1 MTTFD
6 VVVYSLLGLS
16 VIFSLFKGFVKEIFS
31 LLSYLGGYL
40 MASKYQ
46 GVFSQ
51 LIMESIPSK
60 PIAKLIAF
68 AGIYIMTAIIISLM
82 GRIARGFI
90 MSATQLSGFDR
101 LAGGLVG
108 FARGVIIVVALT
120 SPLQFFPEV
129 SKKLMKDSQTA
140 PHLAKVLAFVNQ
152 NPEALNIRKKLT
164 DFDMGG
170 MKEKFK
176 ELKGIKEM
184 REMADQFEDLK
195 NSLPNMEGNSKNGEK
210 PQDQYSKE
218 DIQKLTDILKSVEK
232 K

>member
-6 VVVYSLLGLS
+6 IVVYSILGLS
-16 VIFSLFKGFVKEIFS
+16 VILSLFKGFVKEVFS

-51 LIMESIPSK
+51 LLMESVPSK
-60 PIAKLIAF
+60 PIAILIAF
-68 AGIYIMTAIIISLM
+68 AGIFIVTAIMISIT
-82 GRIARGFI
+82 GRIARGLI

-101 LAGGLVG
+101 LAGGVVG
-108 FARGVIIVVALT
+108 FGKGVMIVVAVT
-120 SPLQFFPEV
+120 FPLQFFPEV
-129 SKKLMKDSQTA
+129 GKKLMKDSQTA
-140 PHLAKVLAFVNQ
+140 PHLAKVLAFVSQ
-152 NPEALNIRKKLT
+152 NPEALNIRKKLN

-170 MKEKFK
+170 MKEKFE
-176 ELKGIKEM
+176 ELKNMKG
-184 REMADQFEDLK
+184 MAEQFEDLK
-195 NSLPNMEGNSKNGEK
+195 NSLPNMNGDSKKGEK
-210 PQDQYSKE
+210 PLDEYSKE

>member
-6 VVVYSLLGLS
+6 VVVYSILGLS
-16 VIFSLFKGFVKEIFS
+16 VTFSLFKGFVKEIFS

-101 LAGGLVG
+101 LAGGFVG
-108 FARGVIIVVALT
+108 FARGVIIMVALT
-120 SPLQFFPEV
+120 FPLQFFPEV

-140 PHLAKVLAFVNQ
+140 PHLAKVLAFANQ

-170 MKEKFK
+170 MTEKFE
-176 ELKGIKEM
+176 ELK
-184 REMADQFEDLK
+184 EMADQFEDIK
-195 NSLPNMEGNSKNGEK
+195 ISLPNMEGNSKNGEK

>member
-1 MTTFD
+1 MPTFD
-6 VVVYSLLGLS
+6 VVVYSILGLS
-16 VIFSLFKGFVKEIFS
+16 VTFSLFKGFVKEIFS

-101 LAGGLVG
+101 LAGGFVG

-120 SPLQFFPEV
+120 FPLQFFPEV

-140 PHLAKVLAFVNQ
+140 PHLAKVLAFANQ
-152 NPEALNIRKKLT
+152 NPDALNIRKKLT

-170 MKEKFK
+170 MTEKFE
-176 ELKGIKEM
+176 ELK
-184 REMADQFEDLK
+184 EMADQFEDIK
-195 NSLPNMEGNSKNGEK
+195 ISLPNMEGNSKNGEK

>member
-6 VVVYSLLGLS
+6 VVVYSILGLS

-51 LIMESIPSK
+51 LIIESIPSK

-68 AGIYIMTAIIISLM
+68 VGIYITTAIIISLI
-82 GRIARGFI
+82 GRVARGFI

-108 FARGVIIVVALT
+108 FARGVIIVVALIF
-120 SPLQFFPEV
+120 PLQFFPEV
-129 SKKLMKDSQTA
+129 SKKLMKDSQMA
-140 PHLAKVLAFVNQ
+140 PQLVKVLALVNQ

-170 MKEKFK
+170 MTEKFE
-176 ELKGIKEM
+176 ELKEM
-184 REMADQFEDLK
+184 KKMADQFEDFK
-195 NSLPNMEGNSKNGEK
+195 KSLPNMEGNSKNGEK

>member
-101 LAGGLVG
+101 LAGGFVG
-108 FARGVIIVVALT
+108 FAKGVIIVVALT
-120 SPLQFFPEV
+120 IPLQFFPEV

-140 PHLAKVLAFVNQ
+140 PHLAKILTFVNQ
-152 NPEALNIRKKLT
+152 NPEALNFRKKLT

-170 MKEKFK
+170 MKEKFE
-176 ELKGIKEM
+176 ELKNMKD
-184 REMADQFEDLK
+184 MADQFEDLK
-195 NSLPNMEGNSKNGEK
+195 KNLPNMDGDSKKDEK
-210 PQDQYSKE
+210 PLDQYSKE

>member
-6 VVVYSLLGLS
+6 VVVYSILGLS
-16 VIFSLFKGFVKEIFS
+16 VTFSLFKGFVKEIFS

-101 LAGGLVG
+101 LAGGFVG
-108 FARGVIIVVALT
+108 FARGVIIIVAIT
-120 SPLQFFPEV
+120 FPLQFFPEV

-140 PHLAKVLAFVNQ
+140 PHLAKVLAFANQ
-152 NPEALNIRKKLT
+152 NPDALNIRKKLT

-170 MKEKFK
+170 MTEKFE
-176 ELKGIKEM
+176 ELK
-184 REMADQFEDLK
+184 EMADQFEDIK
-195 NSLPNMEGNSKNGEK
+195 ISLPNMEGNSKNGEK

>member
-6 VVVYSLLGLS
+6 VVVYSLLSLS

-120 SPLQFFPEV
+120 FPLQFFPEV
-129 SKKLMKDSQTA
+129 SKKLMKDSKTA

-164 DFDMGG
+164 EFDMGG
-170 MKEKFK
+170 MTEKFEEFK
-176 ELKGIKEM
+176 
-184 REMADQFEDLK
+184 EMADQFEDLK
-195 NSLPNMEGNSKNGEK
+195 KSLPNMEGNSKNGEK

>member
-101 LAGGLVG
+101 LVGGFVG
-108 FARGVIIVVALT
+108 FAKGIIIVVVLT
-120 SPLQFFPEV
+120 FPLQFFPEV

-164 DFDMGG
+164 DFDMDG
-170 MKEKFK
+170 MKEKFE
-176 ELKGIKEM
+176 ELTEM
-184 REMADQFEDLK
+184 KEMADQFEDLK
-195 NSLPNMEGNSKNGEK
+195 KSFPNMESNSKNGEK

>member
-6 VVVYSLLGLS
+6 IIVYSILGLS

-46 GVFSQ
+46 GVFSKV
-51 LIMESIPSK
+51 LMESIPSK
-60 PIAKLIAF
+60 PIAKVIAF
-68 AGIYIMTAIIISLM
+68 TVIYILTAIIISIM
-82 GRIARGFI
+82 GRVARSFI

-101 LAGGLVG
+101 LAGGIVG
-108 FARGVIIVVALT
+108 FAKGIIIVVALT
-120 SPLQFFPEV
+120 FPLQYFPEV
-129 SKKLMKDSQTA
+129 GKKFMKDSQTA
-140 PHLAKVLAFVNQ
+140 PHIAKVLIFVNQ
-152 NPEALNIRKKLT
+152 NSKTPNILKNLT

-170 MKEKFK
+170 VKERFE
-176 ELKGIKEM
+176 ELKDANDITF
-184 REMADQFEDLK
+184 QFDGLK
-195 NSLPNMEGNSKNGEK
+195 KSLPNMGGDSKKEDK
-210 PQDQYSKE
+210 PLDQYSKK

>member
-6 VVVYSLLGLS
+6 VVVYSILGLS
-16 VIFSLFKGFVKEIFS
+16 VTFSLFKGFVKEIFS

-51 LIMESIPSK
+51 LIIESISSK

-68 AGIYIMTAIIISLM
+68 VGIYIMTAIIISLM

-101 LAGGLVG
+101 LAGGFVG
-108 FARGVIIVVALT
+108 FAKGVIIVVALT
-120 SPLQFFPEV
+120 IPLQFFPEV

-140 PHLAKVLAFVNQ
+140 PHLAKVLAFANQ
-152 NPEALNIRKKLT
+152 NPDALNIRKKLT

-170 MKEKFK
+170 MTEKFE
-176 ELKGIKEM
+176 ELK
-184 REMADQFEDLK
+184 EMADQFEDIK
-195 NSLPNMEGNSKNGEK
+195 ISLPNMEGNSKNGEK

>member
-6 VVVYSLLGLS
+6 IVVYSIIGLS
-16 VIFSLFKGFVKEIFS
+16 VIFSPFKGFVKEVFS

-51 LIMESIPSK
+51 LLMESIPSK

-68 AGIYIMTAIIISLM
+68 VGIYIMTAIIISLM
-82 GRIARGFI
+82 GRVARGFI

-101 LAGGLVG
+101 LAGGIVG
-108 FARGVIIVVALT
+108 FARGVMIVVALT
-120 SPLQFFPEV
+120 FPLQFFPEV
-129 SKKLMKDSQTA
+129 GKKLMKDSQTA
-140 PHLAKVLAFVNQ
+140 PHLAKVLTFVNQ

-170 MKEKFK
+170 MKEKFE
-176 ELKGIKEM
+176 ELKEM
-184 REMADQFEDLK
+184 KDMADQFEDLK
-195 NSLPNMEGNSKNGEK
+195 KSLPNMGGDSKKGEK
-210 PQDQYSKE
+210 PLDEYSKE

>member
-6 VVVYSLLGLS
+6 IVVYSILGLS
-16 VIFSLFKGFVKEIFS
+16 VIFSLFKGFVKEVFS

-51 LIMESIPSK
+51 LLMESIPSK

-101 LAGGLVG
+101 LAGGFVG
-108 FARGVIIVVALT
+108 FARGVIIVVALAF
-120 SPLQFFPEV
+120 PLQFFPEV
-129 SKKLMKDSQTA
+129 GKKIMKDSQTA
-140 PHLAKVLAFVNQ
+140 PHLTKVLTFVNQ
-152 NPEALNIRKKLT
+152 NPEALNFRKKLT

-170 MKEKFK
+170 MKEKFE
-176 ELKGIKEM
+176 ELKSMKGV
-184 REMADQFEDLK
+184 ADQFEDLK
-195 NSLPNMEGNSKNGEK
+195 KSLPNMDGDSKNGEK
-210 PQDQYSKE
+210 PLDEYSKE

>member
-6 VVVYSLLGLS
+6 IVVYSILGLS
-16 VIFSLFKGFVKEIFS
+16 VILSLFKGFVKEVFS

-51 LIMESIPSK
+51 LLMESVPSE
-60 PIAKLIAF
+60 PIAILIAF
-68 AGIYIMTAIIISLM
+68 AGIFIVTAIMISIT
-82 GRIARGFI
+82 GRIARGLI

-101 LAGGLVG
+101 LAGGVVG
-108 FARGVIIVVALT
+108 FGKGVMIVVAVT
-120 SPLQFFPEV
+120 FPLQFFPEV
-129 SKKLMKDSQTA
+129 GKKLMKDSQTA
-140 PHLAKVLAFVNQ
+140 PHLAKVLAFVSQ
-152 NPEALNIRKKLT
+152 NPEALNIRKKLN

-170 MKEKFK
+170 MKEKFE
-176 ELKGIKEM
+176 ELKNMKD
-184 REMADQFEDLK
+184 MADQFEDLK
-195 NSLPNMEGNSKNGEK
+195 KSLPNMNGDSKKGEK
-210 PQDQYSKE
+210 TLDEYSKE

>member
-6 VVVYSLLGLS
+6 VVVYFLLSLS

-68 AGIYIMTAIIISLM
+68 AGIYIMTVIIISLM

-90 MSATQLSGFDR
+90 MSATELSGFDR
-101 LAGGLVG
+101 LVGGFVG
-108 FARGVIIVVALT
+108 FAKGIIIVVILT
-120 SPLQFFPEV
+120 FPLQFFPEV

-164 DFDMGG
+164 DFNMDG
-170 MKEKFK
+170 MKEKFE
-176 ELKGIKEM
+176 ELKEMKEM
-184 REMADQFEDLK
+184 AGQFEDLK
-195 NSLPNMEGNSKNGEK
+195 KSFPNMDGNSKNGEI

>member
-6 VVVYSLLGLS
+6 VVVYSILGLS

-101 LAGGLVG
+101 LAGGFVG
-108 FARGVIIVVALT
+108 FARGVIIMVALT
-120 SPLQFFPEV
+120 FPLQFFPEV

-140 PHLAKVLAFVNQ
+140 PHLAKVLAFANQ
-152 NPEALNIRKKLT
+152 NPDALNIRKKLT

-170 MKEKFK
+170 MTEKFE
-176 ELKGIKEM
+176 ELK
-184 REMADQFEDLK
+184 EMADQFEDIK
-195 NSLPNMEGNSKNGEK
+195 ISLPNMEGNSKNGEK

>member
-6 VVVYSLLGLS
+6 IVVYSVIGLS
-16 VIFSLFKGFVKEIFS
+16 VIFSLFKGFVKEVFS
-31 LLSYLGGYL
+31 LISYVGGYL

-46 GVFSQ
+46 GVFAQ
-51 LIMESIPSK
+51 LLMESIPSK

-82 GRIARGFI
+82 GRVARGFI

-101 LAGGLVG
+101 LAGGFVG
-108 FARGVIIVVALT
+108 FARGVMIVVALT
-120 SPLQFFPEV
+120 FPLQFFPDV
-129 SKKLMKDSQTA
+129 GKKLMKDSQTA
-140 PHLAKVLAFVNQ
+140 PHLAKILTFVNK
-152 NPEALNIRKKLT
+152 NPETLNFRKKLT

-170 MKEKFK
+170 MKEKFD
-176 ELKGIKEM
+176 ELKNMKD
-184 REMADQFEDLK
+184 MADQFEDLK
-195 NSLPNMEGNSKNGEK
+195 KSLPNMDGNSKNGEK
-210 PQDQYSKE
+210 PLDQYSKE

>member
-68 AGIYIMTAIIISLM
+68 VGIYIMTAIIISLM

-101 LAGGLVG
+101 LVGGFVG
-108 FARGVIIVVALT
+108 FAKGIIIVVVLT
-120 SPLQFFPEV
+120 FPLQFFPDV

-164 DFDMGG
+164 DFNMDS
-170 MKEKFK
+170 MKEKFE
-176 ELKGIKEM
+176 ELKEMKEM
-184 REMADQFEDLK
+184 AGQFEDLK
-195 NSLPNMEGNSKNGEK
+195 KSFPNMEGNSKNGEK

>member
-6 VVVYSLLGLS
+6 IIVFSVLGLS

-101 LAGGLVG
+101 LAGGFVG
-108 FARGVIIVVALT
+108 FAKGVIIVVALT
-120 SPLQFFPEV
+120 IPLQFFPEV

-140 PHLAKVLAFVNQ
+140 PHLAKVLAFANQ
-152 NPEALNIRKKLT
+152 NPDALNIRKKLT

-170 MKEKFK
+170 MTEKFE
-176 ELKGIKEM
+176 ELK
-184 REMADQFEDLK
+184 EMADQFEDIK
-195 NSLPNMEGNSKNGEK
+195 ISLPNMEGNSKNGEK

>member
-6 VVVYSLLGLS
+6 VVVYSILGLS
-16 VIFSLFKGFVKEIFS
+16 VTFSLFKGFVKEIFS

-101 LAGGLVG
+101 LAGGFVG
-108 FARGVIIVVALT
+108 FAKGVIIVVALT
-120 SPLQFFPEV
+120 IPLQFFPEV

-140 PHLAKVLAFVNQ
+140 HHLAKVLAFANQ

-170 MKEKFK
+170 MTEKFE
-176 ELKGIKEM
+176 ELK
-184 REMADQFEDLK
+184 EMADQFEDLK
-195 NSLPNMEGNSKNGEK
+195 KSLPNMEGNLKNGEK

>member
-6 VVVYSLLGLS
+6 IVVYSIIGLS
-16 VIFSLFKGFVKEIFS
+16 VIFSLFKGFVKEVFS

-51 LIMESIPSK
+51 LLMESIPSK

-82 GRIARGFI
+82 GRVARGFI

-101 LAGGLVG
+101 LAGGFVG
-108 FARGVIIVVALT
+108 FARGIMIVVALT
-120 SPLQFFPEV
+120 FPLQFFPEV
-129 SKKLMKDSQTA
+129 GKKLMKDSQTA
-140 PHLAKVLAFVNQ
+140 PHLAKVLTFVNQ
-152 NPEALNIRKKLT
+152 NPEALNLRKKLT

-170 MKEKFK
+170 MKEKFD
-176 ELKGIKEM
+176 ELKNMKD
-184 REMADQFEDLK
+184 MADQFEDLK
-195 NSLPNMEGNSKNGEK
+195 KNLPNMGGDSKNEEK
-210 PQDQYSKE
+210 PLDQYSE
-218 DIQKLTDILKSVEK
+218 DDIQKLTDILKSVEK